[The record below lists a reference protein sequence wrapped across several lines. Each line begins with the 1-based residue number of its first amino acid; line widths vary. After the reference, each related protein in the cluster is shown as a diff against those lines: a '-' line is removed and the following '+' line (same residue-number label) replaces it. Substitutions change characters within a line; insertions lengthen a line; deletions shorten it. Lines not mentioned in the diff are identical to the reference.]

1 MKDKIKNIIPYLGVI
16 TLILIPV
23 IAVLWIWNVGNMGS
37 GFYWKVL
44 VTDIIVLICLFILD
58 WLIE

>member
-1 MKDKIKNIIPYLGVI
+1 MKDNIEDIISLAGII
-16 TLILIPV
+16 TMILIPI